1 MEFRQ
6 LAIDC
11 AFWFSM
17 ELNDVNSHSK
27 LSNDKG
33 KH

>member
-6 LAIDC
+6 LAIDYSS
-11 AFWFSM
+11 WFSM
-17 ELNDVNSHSK
+17 ELDDINSQCK

-33 KH
+33 NQ